1 MSLTPAIVILS
12 PPGADEESLFEAESQ
27 SAVIPSAREVRFVD
41 SGGVRRTLGTGGSA
55 FSCFCGCP
63 ILRAVREGWVR
74 ILVFVFNLAPACPER
89 VEGLALSLE
98 GASARHPFR
107 CWAYRAF
114 CAPVDSAERGVRSA
128 SRMVPREIPPSPLLS
143 DVIPRSP
150 PATEG
155 SAVAFVVIPSE
166 TKCSEESLI
175 AFSCGVSRPRTPPR
189 AIIPRVVIPTSRLA
203 AAGSR
208 VGGTRPPQRICIPV
222 SSLRTW
228 MSSPLGSRDEYPQK
242 LRREFVGFRIDKFPN
257 ARHRCRTERKPIV

>member
-12 PPGADEESLFEAESQ
+12 PPGADEESLFGAELQ
-27 SAVIPSAREVRFVD
+27 SAVLPTAREVRFVD

-74 ILVFVFNLAPACPER
+74 ILVFAFNVAPACPER

-107 CWAYRAF
+107 RHIPSVARF
-114 CAPVDSAERGVRSA
+114 SPPVDSAGRGALSA
-128 SRMVPREIPPSPLLS
+128 SRTISREIPPSPLLS

-208 VGGTRPPQRICIPV
+208 GGGRGVP
-222 SSLRTW
+222 
-228 MSSPLGSRDEYPQK
+228 
-242 LRREFVGFRIDKFPN
+242 RRSYIHYDS
-257 ARHRCRTERKPIV
+257 

>member
-27 SAVIPSAREVRFVD
+27 SAVLPTARELRFVD

-107 CWAYRAF
+107 CH
-114 CAPVDSAERGVRSA
+114 SER
-128 SRMVPREIPPSPLLS
+128 
-143 DVIPRSP
+143 
-150 PATEG
+150 
-155 SAVAFVVIPSE
+155 
-166 TKCSEESLI
+166 SEESLRHLCL
-175 AFSCGVSRPRTPPR
+175 AMSSRGRLRRPRDLQLPSLSFR
-189 AIIPRVVIPTSRLA
+189 AKRSVVRNPS
-203 AAGSR
+203 
-208 VGGTRPPQRICIPV
+208 
-222 SSLRTW
+222 
-228 MSSPLGSRDEYPQK
+228 
-242 LRREFVGFRIDKFPN
+242 
-257 ARHRCRTERKPIV
+257 